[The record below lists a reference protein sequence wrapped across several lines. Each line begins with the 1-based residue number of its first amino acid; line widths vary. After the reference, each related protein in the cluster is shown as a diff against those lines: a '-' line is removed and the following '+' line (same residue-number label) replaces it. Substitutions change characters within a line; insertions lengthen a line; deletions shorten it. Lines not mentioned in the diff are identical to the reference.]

1 MEKEQIGYFPTVY
14 PTIEE
19 FIDFQAYV
27 NKLDADS
34 EIKGYGAVKVV
45 PPKEWKAC
53 KEDIEKKFDGLKVI
67 GPIEQNFHSHPMKGF
82 YELVLIQKKS
92 MKLHDYKKRAEKFDQ
107 DHGDSNIEK
116 VEEKFWRSQSFNP
129 PIYGA
134 DVKGSLFDKDVPWNL
149 AELSTV
155 LNDGLGNSKIYGI
168 NEPYFYFGAWRTT
181 FAWHTEDLNL
191 PAINFLHYGKPKFWY
206 SIGRH
211 DGHLLEEV
219 VKKYMNDSFAKCAE
233 HMRHKTTL
241 VNPYILKKLCPEITI
256 HKQIQR
262 EGEFIINFPGC
273 YHAGFNWGFN
283 IAEAVNFGVHKWLD
297 VFPKCGVCQCQENNV
312 NINPVEFYKNLIT
325 KNPKMKSS
333 PVSKGLR
340 GYIKDNL
347 GENLERIHEQIEAR
361 YLAITNNE
369 MYNKAM
375 FGGRKMIRYQ
385 LYTENELPDDQTDQ
399 TNSSCEAKNST
410 MKSQKIKE
418 VKKITVI
425 KITKANSNRKS
436 PRIVTNNRK
445 NQKPTEK
452 KIKKTNTK
460 KLQKEISKEEQ
471 LIHWVQCE
479 ACYKWRRI
487 PSGFNKNVLKKKF
500 YCNFFKANTCETSE
514 ESWRRH
520 YTTISKD

>member
-1 MEKEQIGYFPTVY
+1 MEKEQIGLFPTVY
-14 PTIEE
+14 PTMEE
-19 FIDFQAYV
+19 FVDFQAYV

-34 EIKGYGAVKVV
+34 ELKGYGGVKVV

-53 KEDIEKKFDGLKVI
+53 KEDIEAKFDGLKVI

-107 DHGDSNIEK
+107 DHGDANMEK
-116 VEEKFWRSQSFNP
+116 VEEKFWRSLSFNP

-134 DVKGSLFDKDVPWNL
+134 DVKGSLFDKGVSWNL
-149 AELSTV
+149 NELNTI
-155 LNDGLGNSKIYGI
+155 LNDGLGMSKIYGI

-219 VKKYMNDSFAKCAE
+219 VKKYMNDSFAKCGE

-297 VFPKCGVCQCQENNV
+297 VFPKCGVCQCQPDNV
-312 NINPVEFYKNLIT
+312 NINPVEFYKNLIL

-333 PVSKGLR
+333 PISKGLR
-340 GYIKDNL
+340 SYIKDYL
-347 GENLERIHEQIEAR
+347 GENIDRIHEIIEAK
-361 YLAITNNE
+361 YSNNIIE
-369 MYNKAM
+369 KHHQAMY
-375 FGGRKMIRYQ
+375 GGRKMIRYQ
-385 LYTENELPDDQTDQ
+385 LYQENVDPEQLTDQ
-399 TNSSCEAKNST
+399 ISSDDCERKGST
-410 MKSQKIKE
+410 SKSQKLKE
-418 VKKITVI
+418 TKKATVI
-425 KITKANSNRKS
+425 KITKANTNRKS
-436 PRIVTNNRK
+436 PRIVTNSK
-445 NQKPTEK
+445 KILKPSE
-452 KIKKTNTK
+452 KIKKGNNK
-460 KLQKEISKEEQ
+460 KSQEKTVKEEQ

-479 ACYKWRRI
+479 GCYKWRRI
-487 PSGFNKNVLKKKF
+487 PSGFNKNVLKKRF
-500 YCNFFKANTCETSE
+500 LCNFFKANTCETSE